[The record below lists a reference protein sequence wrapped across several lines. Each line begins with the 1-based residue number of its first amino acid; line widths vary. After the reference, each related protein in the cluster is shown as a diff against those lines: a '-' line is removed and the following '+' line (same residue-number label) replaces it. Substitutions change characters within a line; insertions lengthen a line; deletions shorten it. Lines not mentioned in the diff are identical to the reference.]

1 MREPNHDLGLRR
13 VESSAAKDRE
23 DQASGCR
30 YAKQTDCPSGL
41 LVERAPTGF
50 ARGEPCFFL
59 FIIQHTPAAPK
70 LVMGLFFTAPLYRM
84 PLSSVPMTGGRDMIA
99 QVRETSEGGQIAR
112 GQAANSSCTSTTS
125 PNWSLHGSC
134 AAATGADQSSR
145 KYSHFHRRPRRSVMV
160 LRCRARLCKS
170 LPVNN
175 GSGRPSFCSR
185 HMLLLPS
192 QKCTGVRGHGSATSN
207 FRPFNSPLLNDG

>member
-1 MREPNHDLGLRR
+1 MLLSLYYSTYSSGPQVGHGL
-13 VESSAAKDRE
+13 VFYGAAVPD
-23 DQASGCR
+23 A
-30 YAKQTDCPSGL
+30 
-41 LVERAPTGF
+41 V
-50 ARGEPCFFL
+50 
-59 FIIQHTPAAPK
+59 
-70 LVMGLFFTAPLYRM
+70 
-84 PLSSVPMTGGRDMIA
+84 SSVPMTGGRDMIA

-145 KYSHFHRRPRRSVMV
+145 RYSHFHRRPRRSVMV